1 VRRALEMVWDLNIK
15 AIPSAM
21 LWAVSLWFIIETSSL
36 LIRIT
41 ALLLADLA
49 VLLSGAILAKMEK
62 PRNRISILLSLRDP
76 FVWKVLFPIS
86 IILGLALQNA
96 KHQESTTIFAKYFY
110 SSIAL
115 SSLMLWLF
123 ASVVLIPAR
132 ALQGFR
138 GEDIVI
144 LSVGINFVTEHK
156 GTLAL
161 SLSILL
167 FGWPFFFVY
176 IFLALTIS
184 QCMILPKIEEA
195 LQDSADALEMR
206 VNLA

>member
-1 VRRALEMVWDLNIK
+1 MV
-15 AIPSAM
+15 
-21 LWAVSLWFIIETSSL
+21 
-36 LIRIT
+36 
-41 ALLLADLA
+41 ADFA
-49 VLLSGAILAKMEK
+49 VLLSGAILAKLEK
-62 PRNRISILLSLRDP
+62 PKNEISILLSLRDP

-96 KHQESTTIFAKYFY
+96 RHQESTTIFAKYFY
-110 SSIAL
+110 PSIAL
-115 SSLMLWLF
+115 SSLILWF
-123 ASVVLIPAR
+123 FSSVVLIPAR

-138 GEDIVI
+138 GEEIVV
-144 LSVGINFVTEHK
+144 LSIGMRFVAQHK

-167 FGWPFFFVY
+167 FGWPFFFIY

-195 LQDSADALEMR
+195 LQDSVDALEMR